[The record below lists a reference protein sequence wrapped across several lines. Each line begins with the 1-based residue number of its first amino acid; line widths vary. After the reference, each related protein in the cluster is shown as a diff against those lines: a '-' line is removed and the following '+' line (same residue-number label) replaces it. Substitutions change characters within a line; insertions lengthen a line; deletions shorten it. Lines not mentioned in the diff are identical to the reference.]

1 MDTHAMPVLVRIGKA
16 GLTAQILEEIRKHLK
31 KRGAIKV
38 KFLPAHAKGKD
49 KRKFAAEL
57 AEKTNSRIAQQVG
70 FVVVLQRQNL
80 NTASASA
87 GEKEGEDDDG

>member
-1 MDTHAMPVLVRIGKA
+1 MDAHAMPVLVRIGKA

-38 KFLPAHAKGKD
+38 KFLAAHAKGKD
-49 KRKFAAEL
+49 KRKFATEL

-80 NTASASA
+80 NTASASE
-87 GEKEGEDDDG
+87 GEKEGADDDS